1 MNATMDYNLI
11 AMAAMLKNW
20 RISHRLT
27 VYRISQ
33 ETGVPQ
39 HTLARMENG
48 EAVHSDALMKYLAF
62 IRQADPTFDIICEWE
77 KTKQWL
83 SQSIPS

>member
-1 MNATMDYNLI
+1 MDYNLI

-20 RISHRLT
+20 RISRQLT
-27 VYRISQ
+27 VYRVSQ

-48 EAVHSDALMKYLAF
+48 EHVHSGALLKYLAF
-62 IRQADPTFDIICEWE
+62 IRRGDPGFDIIGEWE
-77 KTKQWL
+77 NTIDWL
-83 SQSIPS
+83 RTSDRK